1 MEVHEIIKF
10 KMQNKIIFAALLI
23 TLGVLFR
30 TVWHLGPNV
39 EFITSA
45 CLLSGS
51 YLGRKWAILVPVF
64 IMLTS
69 DLIIGNTNIFIF
81 TWSAYIVVGILG
93 YWGLKNKNARLPDG
107 QEKLK
112 ITKIIKATGLGI
124 IASLWFYLWT
134 NFGVWLLD
142 SWGMYPRTITGLV
155 DAYILGLPFLKYNLM
170 GNLVFVPVS
179 FSLVEIVK
187 SIRLD
192 TNYLFKKIEK
202 ILS

>member
-1 MEVHEIIKF
+1 MKQVNNETIKRRKF
-10 KMQNKIIFAALLI
+10 IFAGLLI
-23 TLGVLFR
+23 VLGILFR
-30 TVWHLGPNV
+30 TAWHLGPNV
-39 EFITSA
+39 EFVTSA
-45 CLLSGS
+45 CLLAGS
-51 YLGRKWAILVPVF
+51 YLGRKWVILVPVF

-81 TWSAYIVVGILG
+81 TWSAYIVIGILG
-93 YWGLKNKNARLPDG
+93 YWGLKNKN
-107 QEKLK
+107 EKLK

-142 SWGMYPRTITGLV
+142 SWGMYPRIITGLV
-155 DAYILGLPFLKYNLM
+155 DAYILGLPFLKYNLI

-187 SIRLD
+187 SISLD
-192 TNYLFKKIEK
+192 TNYLLKKLEK